1 MTRALPLALLVA
13 AGAAR
18 ADVHRFALVVGDSQ
32 GGAGTRQLR
41 YAERDARRIHA
52 ILTRLGGVREDDAR
66 LLTGAEVGDVRRA
79 LLDLEGRSRAAAR
92 KSRSRLRTVGRLRPV
107 ACAISAWVSSST
119 K

>member
-1 MTRALPLALLVA
+1 MNRLLPLALLVA
-13 AGAAR
+13 TGAAR

-66 LLTGAEVGDVRRA
+66 QDETDPQAPCARPARPA
-79 LLDLEGRSRAAAR
+79 SARIPPGRP
-92 KSRSRLRTVGRLRPV
+92 GH
-107 ACAISAWVSSST
+107 
-119 K
+119 